1 MRYAG
6 VLISGFFAGIGGVV
20 FSLSFSNNFDGT
32 VAGFGFLALAV
43 LIFSAWKPKR
53 IIYIALFFGF
63 MRVVSNTYSSIP
75 ILRDLTADSNLYK
88 MLPYIATI
96 VVLAFVSKKSQ
107 APRAAGEA
115 YDPGKR

>member
-43 LIFSAWKPKR
+43 LIFSAWKPTR

-63 MRVVSNTYSSIP
+63 MRVLSTTYSSIP
-75 ILRDLTADSNLYK
+75 IIQDLQADANLYNT
-88 MLPYIATI
+88 LPYIATI
-96 VVLAFVSKKSQ
+96 VVLAFVSENSQ
-107 APRAAGEA
+107 APRAAGEP